1 MAETDGTIHE
11 NTHRRMDKPGK
22 KPLLS
27 VVLAEHPQAHGRTR
41 PQFRRVG
48 ASLRAWTGEI
58 PEFMRSTDLRRIFT
72 RVGRLR
78 VRPPN
83 TVTYKAHPCARGQ
96 AAAYCPR
103 RGRQIGAP
111 LRAGTDF
118 IFGNDNCVDDRR
130 VLARVDRLRER
141 RTRVA
146 PGGVH
151 PCACG
156 QTGARGHKICRC
168 PCAGKRQRT
177 ASPERVPV
185 RKRGLRADGR
195 PHPPVLSGETPA
207 MSPAGSGARR
217 FPDSSPARDGCPGIA
232 PAKSARKRRKICR
245 STAPPPPRRGASS
258 GTARPRER

>member
-1 MAETDGTIHE
+1 MEQSMRIPTGAWMSQWMTETDRTIHE

-27 VVLAEHPQAHGRTR
+27 VVLAEHPQAHGRTWT
-41 PQFRRVG
+41 QFRRVG
-48 ASLRAWTGEI
+48 APLRAW
-58 PEFMRSTDLRRIFT
+58 
-72 RVGRLR
+72 
-78 VRPPN
+78 
-83 TVTYKAHPCARGQ
+83 
-96 AAAYCPR
+96 
-103 RGRQIGAP
+103 
-111 LRAGTDF
+111 TDF

-151 PCACG
+151 PCARG

-177 ASPERVPV
+177 ASPERVSV

-195 PHPPVLSGETPA
+195 PHPPALSGETPA

-217 FPDSSPARDGCPGIA
+217 FPDSSPARGDGCPGIA